1 MTRRTTKASSAQT
14 TEQTKEGAPSAAQAP
29 TALPSRLPYLIGR
42 TDRIVKRRL
51 GEVLAPHGLT
61 LPQFTA
67 LSVLHARGP
76 TSNAQLAERS
86 LISPQSA
93 NEVVKTMEARGWIVR
108 QPDPLHGRIVL
119 LSLTDSA
126 RHLLRQCDDTVAAME
141 RDMLEGIDAAH
152 AAMLQK
158 LLKTCARNLR

>member
-1 MTRRTTKASSAQT
+1 MRRQTMKAPRAQT
-14 TEQTKEGAPSAAQAP
+14 AEKTREGSPSKAQRSA
-29 TALPSRLPYLIGR
+29 ALPSRLPYLIGR

-51 GEVLAPHGLT
+51 GELLAPHGLT

-119 LSLTDSA
+119 LSLTESA
-126 RHLLRQCDDTVAAME
+126 RNLLRQCDDTVAAME
-141 RDMLEGIDAAH
+141 REMLEGIDAAH
-152 AAMLQK
+152 AVMLHELLQK
-158 LLKTCARNLR
+158 CARNLR